1 MSKPFE
7 PTLEQRE
14 YVEQLVSF
22 GIPQEAICRLIKNP
36 ETGQPIDD
44 DTLRKYFSEEIA
56 TGLPKAN
63 AKVGKSMFQMAT
75 ESENPSTRLGAAS
88 FWLARRA
95 GWKETTVQEHV
106 GDTTIRIDDAR
117 QKLIEELDRVAARKT
132 EKGDNTE

>member
-7 PTLEQRE
+7 PTDEHRE
-14 YVEQLVSF
+14 YVEKLVSF
-22 GIPQEAICRLIKNP
+22 GIREADICRLIKNP

-44 DTLRKYFSEEIA
+44 NTLRKHFREKLDA
-56 TGLPKAN
+56 GLAKAN
-63 AKVGKSMFQMAT
+63 AKVGESMYNMAIA
-75 ESENPSTRLGAAS
+75 SDNPSTRLGAAA

-117 QKLIEELDRVAARKT
+117 QKLIDELDRVAARKEEKSPT
-132 EKGDNTE
+132 E